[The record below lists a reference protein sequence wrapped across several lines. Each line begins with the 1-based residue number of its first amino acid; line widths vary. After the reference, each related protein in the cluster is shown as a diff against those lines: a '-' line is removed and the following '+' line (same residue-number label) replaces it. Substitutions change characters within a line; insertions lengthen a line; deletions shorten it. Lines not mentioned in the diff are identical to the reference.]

1 MGVDKEL
8 IDRLLAEYK
17 SPEEIVGLLKQLTK
31 AIVERAFE
39 AELTTYLRYDKPSLE
54 GQDNRRKG
62 RKSKGQKAG
71 TVEIEGP
78 RDRQPGFEPNLL
90 LKGERFAGFDNRILS
105 LYGHGL
111 TSVRSRVIWRRCM
124 RRRYPR
130 R

>member
-1 MGVDKEL
+1 MDKEL

-78 RDRQPGFEPNLL
+78 RDRQS
-90 LKGERFAGFDNRILS
+90 DSNRIC
-105 LYGHGL
+105 Y
-111 TSVRSRVIWRRCM
+111 
-124 RRRYPR
+124 
-130 R
+130 